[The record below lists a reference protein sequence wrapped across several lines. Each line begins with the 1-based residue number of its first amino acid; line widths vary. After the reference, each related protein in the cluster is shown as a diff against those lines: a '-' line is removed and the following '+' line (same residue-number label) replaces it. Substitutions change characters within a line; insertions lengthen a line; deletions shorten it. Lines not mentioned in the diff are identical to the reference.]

1 MSQDPRPNTLPD
13 FEIRSLLSIK
23 LQPSMKNQPL
33 SNKTHSSSSEGG
45 RDPERNWARCRQRES
60 EKDSEGEAESSCYGT
75 MVLARAVIYRSMSDN
90 SIFITV

>member
-1 MSQDPRPNTLPD
+1 
-13 FEIRSLLSIK
+13 
-23 LQPSMKNQPL
+23 MKNQPL

-60 EKDSEGEAESSCYGT
+60 EKDGEGEAESSCYGT

-90 SIFITV
+90 SIFITVEFCRRPSSCTNRKPAQEIG